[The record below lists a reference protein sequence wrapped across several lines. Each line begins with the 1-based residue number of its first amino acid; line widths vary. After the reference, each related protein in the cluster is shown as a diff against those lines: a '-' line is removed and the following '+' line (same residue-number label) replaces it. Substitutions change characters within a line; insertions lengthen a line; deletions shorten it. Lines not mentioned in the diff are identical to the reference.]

1 MFLHRNNLRN
11 APKVVFQAELEKLE
25 RELKKLN
32 DQIAATSDKE
42 EKSKLIKRLNEVEKQ
57 HHVTDSA
64 DVWAREPPQVCILAP
79 SREHPLDSDSAFL
92 FALLVACC
100 GPEIAIKV
108 KDNRTPLQG
117 SRRLRISWIFGVFPS
132 RKYFKVRFLVGVGKI
147 TANRA
152 QFKMHCKRLNI

>member
-1 MFLHRNNLRN
+1 MFSSCLRGGETKNELLLNRNNVRT
-11 APKVVFQAELEKLE
+11 APEVVNYE

-32 DQIAATSDKE
+32 AQLAATSDKE
-42 EKSKLIKRLNEVEKQ
+42 EKSKLIERLSKVEKQ

-92 FALLVACC
+92 FALLVACR

-108 KDNRTPLQG
+108 KVNRAPLRG
-117 SRRLRISWIFGVFPS
+117 SRCLRIS
-132 RKYFKVRFLVGVGKI
+132 
-147 TANRA
+147 
-152 QFKMHCKRLNI
+152 